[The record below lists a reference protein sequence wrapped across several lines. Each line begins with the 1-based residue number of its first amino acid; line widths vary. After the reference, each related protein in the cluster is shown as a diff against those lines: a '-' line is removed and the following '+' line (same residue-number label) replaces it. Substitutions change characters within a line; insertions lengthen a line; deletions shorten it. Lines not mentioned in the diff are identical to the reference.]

1 MVMEQGPGLKS
12 FGEQPVGDGSKLTP
26 DGALS
31 VILTNSPAPEL
42 YCTESTVVTEL
53 TLPLTTSPLKL
64 ERKSEYE
71 IGGATFKAKVVVR
84 HKSPLVPAMV
94 MV

>member
-1 MVMEQGPGLKS
+1 MVMEQGPGLKF

-42 YCTESTVVTEL
+42 YCTESTAVTEL

>member
-53 TLPLTTSPLKL
+53 TLPLTTSPPEL
-64 ERKSEYE
+64 ERESEYE
-71 IGGATFKAKVVVR
+71 IGGATFKANVAVR
-84 HKSPLVPAMV
+84 HKSPLFPV
-94 MV
+94 MVTV